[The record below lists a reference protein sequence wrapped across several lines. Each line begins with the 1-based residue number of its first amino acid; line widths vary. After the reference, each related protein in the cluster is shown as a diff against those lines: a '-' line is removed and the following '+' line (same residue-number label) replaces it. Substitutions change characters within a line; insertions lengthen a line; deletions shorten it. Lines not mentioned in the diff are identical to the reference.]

1 MRQLL
6 FLAVWLVAFASFAR
20 AQSRPVVA
28 PSASPS
34 AEAIGS
40 PGVAADGYVYV
51 SGQGPH
57 GADGIPAKFADQV
70 RQSLDNVK
78 TVVEAAGLNMH
89 HVVYVQV
96 FMEDTKYYEELDQAF
111 AAYFPTDPPARSVVG
126 VSRVPEIGLEISAIA
141 VNDLNGKR
149 PIAVPDLKPSK
160 AFSPGMLTHDRL
172 FISSMFGRDSATG
185 KIPQDHA
192 EQVNLALDGLKSVAE
207 AAGLT
212 LANMVFVN
220 PYMTSEIHY
229 EEMNKQYAKRFEFG
243 NTPARATIEV
253 ASLPEAAQIS
263 YTGIAVRDLG
273 QRHAVRPKNMPPS
286 PTASPCVFAGDTL
299 FCSAKNGFIPG
310 PNGGVFAASTADQTR
325 QSMRNQLDNLE
336 EADMS
341 FDEVVSTTIYLD
353 DLSEWPRF
361 AGIYKKYFGGALPS
375 RTTLQQAPSGRR
387 KPNKEGEYPGLEQ
400 FSLIAVRNR
409 ATNSVTKMR

>member
-1 MRQLL
+1 MRRWF
-6 FLAVWLVAFASFAR
+6 FLAAWLIAFVSFAN
-20 AQSRPVVA
+20 AQSRPVIP
-28 PSASPS
+28 PSGSLSVGAT
-34 AEAIGS
+34 GS
-40 PGVAADGYVYV
+40 PGIAADGYVYV
-51 SGQGPH
+51 SGQDSR
-57 GADGIPAKFADQV
+57 GADGVPTKFADQV
-70 RQSLDNVK
+70 RQSLDNIK

-96 FMEDTKYYEELDQAF
+96 FMEDTKHYEELNQAF
-111 AAYFPTDPPARSVVG
+111 AAYFPKDPPARSVVG
-126 VSRVPEIGLEISAIA
+126 VSRVPESGVEISAIA
-141 VNDLNGKR
+141 VSDLNEKR

-160 AFSPGMLTHDRL
+160 AYSPGMLTHDRL
-172 FISSMFGRDSATG
+172 FVSSMFGRDPSSG

-220 PYMTSEIHY
+220 PYMTSEMHY

-253 ASLPEAAQIS
+253 ASLPEGAQVS

-310 PNGGVFAASTADQTR
+310 PNGGVFAASTAEQTR

-341 FDEVVSTTIYLD
+341 FAEVVSVTIYLD
-353 DLSEWPRF
+353 DLSEWPQF
-361 AGIYKKYFGGALPS
+361 AAIYQKYFGVVSPS
-375 RTTLQQAPSGRR
+375 RTTVQQAPSGRR

-400 FSLIAVRNR
+400 FSLIAVRSR
-409 ATNSVTKMR
+409 AATQ